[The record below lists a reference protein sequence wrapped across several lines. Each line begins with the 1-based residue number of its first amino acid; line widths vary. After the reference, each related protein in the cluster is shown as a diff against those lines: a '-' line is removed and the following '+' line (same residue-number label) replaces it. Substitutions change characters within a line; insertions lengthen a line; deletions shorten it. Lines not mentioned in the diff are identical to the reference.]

1 MKNIIDLR
9 SDTVTKPS
17 KPMLEAMMNA
27 QVGDDV
33 FKEDPTINALEN
45 KAAKMFGKEAGLYC
59 SSGTQT
65 NQIAIKVHTQ
75 PGDEIICDHTSH
87 IYRFE
92 GGGIGF
98 NSGASVRLIQ
108 GDRGRIKASDIVNEI
123 NDPANY
129 HLPLTSLVSVENTAN
144 KGGGSYY
151 DINELIKLKKV
162 CADHGLK
169 FHMDGARLFNA
180 ITETKETPEQYGK
193 IFDSISICLSKGL
206 GAPVGSLLLGSKEFI
221 RNAHRK
227 RKVLGGAMRQ
237 AGFLA
242 AAGIY
247 ALDHNIERLKED
259 HKKAKHIASVLS
271 GLSYIEEVIPAETN
285 ILIFKIPN
293 KISNSEF
300 LQKLDKNG
308 IKAIGFGPQLIRF
321 VTHLD
326 YTDDMLIET
335 ENVLKNKMF

>member
-1 MKNIIDLR
+1 
-9 SDTVTKPS
+9 
-17 KPMLEAMMNA
+17 
-27 QVGDDV
+27 
-33 FKEDPTINALEN
+33 
-45 KAAKMFGKEAGLYC
+45 
-59 SSGTQT
+59 
-65 NQIAIKVHTQ
+65 
-75 PGDEIICDHTSH
+75 
-87 IYRFE
+87 
-92 GGGIGF
+92 
-98 NSGASVRLIQ
+98 
-108 GDRGRIKASDIVNEI
+108 
-123 NDPANY
+123 
-129 HLPLTSLVSVENTAN
+129 
-144 KGGGSYY
+144 
-151 DINELIKLKKV
+151 
-162 CADHGLK
+162 
-169 FHMDGARLFNA
+169 
-180 ITETKETPEQYGK
+180 
-193 IFDSISICLSKGL
+193 
-206 GAPVGSLLLGSKEFI
+206 
-221 RNAHRK
+221 
-227 RKVLGGAMRQ
+227 MRQ